1 MKKSLM
7 LVMCLFS
14 ITVFGN
20 IPDRVYNNIE
30 REATDQDNRSL
41 YIRTQERAY
50 GRILS
55 LGKKEGLSFDR
66 IESEV
71 LRLEKRY
78 GTDYETIYKNFYY
91 NVKELAKKQK
101 NLDRNI
107 ELNKV
112 KKKEYEKIIGE
123 TKIPLKVSSYIQKE
137 AEKKYPENYS
147 ERVKYIEELIKF
159 YNYLNK

>member
-1 MKKSLM
+1 MKKY
-7 LVMCLFS
+7 LVVVIFLFS
-14 ITVFGN
+14 VVTFANVSE
-20 IPDRVYNNIE
+20 RVYGNIE
-30 REATDQDNRSL
+30 REATNQDNRSL
-41 YIRTQERAY
+41 YIKTQERAY

-78 GTDYETIYKNFYY
+78 GTDYEIIYKNFYY
-91 NVKELAKKQK
+91 NVKELTKKQK

-112 KKKEYEKIIGE
+112 KKKEYEEIIKE
-123 TKIPLKVSSYIQKE
+123 TKIPLKVSSYIEKE